1 MRPVVMVIGP
11 AAGLVP
17 SVAGAKTM
25 IDPFTAL
32 AAISTAVK
40 LVKTAAKTVQ
50 DVESLGPV
58 LSKFFSAKADAI
70 TVIQQSK
77 AGKFSGSA
85 MGQAIELEL
94 AIEQARAF
102 EEEVKMLFFQSN
114 KMDVWAKIIARA
126 ATMNRDQAHQAR
138 KEREA
143 KARRDKEID
152 EAVTMALLVLTVV
165 VVLGAVGWFV
175 WEALEQ
181 CAGKC
186 AINN

>member
-1 MRPVVMVIGP
+1 
-11 AAGLVP
+11 
-17 SVAGAKTM
+17 M

-32 AAISTAVK
+32 AAIQTAVK

-58 LSKFFSAKADAI
+58 LGKFFSAKSDAI
-70 TVIQQSK
+70 AVVQQSK
-77 AGKFSGSA
+77 TKGFKGSS

-94 AIEQARAF
+94 AIESARAF

-126 ATMNRDQAHQAR
+126 ASMDKEAAHDAR
-138 KEREA
+138 RQREA
-143 KARRDKEID
+143 AAKHKKEVD
-152 EAVTMALLVLTVV
+152 EVITLVLMIG
-165 VVLGAVGWFV
+165 VLALVCGGVGWIV
-175 WEALEQ
+175 YEAMQQ

-186 AINN
+186 

>member
-1 MRPVVMVIGP
+1 
-11 AAGLVP
+11 
-17 SVAGAKTM
+17 M

-32 AAISTAVK
+32 AAIQTAVK

-58 LSKFFSAKADAI
+58 LGKFFSAKSDAI
-70 TVIQQSK
+70 AVVQQSK
-77 AGKFSGSA
+77 SGGFKGSA

-94 AIEQARAF
+94 AIESARAF

-126 ATMNRDQAHQAR
+126 ASMNKEAAHDAR
-138 KEREA
+138 RQREA
-143 KARRDKEID
+143 AARHKKEVD
-152 EAVTMALLVLTVV
+152 EVITLVLMIG
-165 VVLGAVGWFV
+165 VLALVCGGVGWIV
-175 WEALEQ
+175 YEAMQQ

-186 AINN
+186 

>member
-1 MRPVVMVIGP
+1 M
-11 AAGLVP
+11 L
-17 SVAGAKTM
+17 
-25 IDPFTAL
+25 DPFTCL
-32 AAISTAVK
+32 AAIQTAVK

-58 LSKFFSAKADAI
+58 LGKFFSAKSDAI
-70 TVIQQSK
+70 TVISQSK
-77 AGKFSGSA
+77 QGKFSGSA

-126 ATMNRDQAHQAR
+126 ASMNKDAAHQAR

-143 KARRDKEID
+143 KQRRDKEID
-152 EAVTMALLVLTVV
+152 EVVTILLVLLVTFS
-165 VVLGAVGWFV
+165 VLGATGWFV
-175 WEALEQ
+175 YEALQQ
-181 CAGKC
+181 CNGTCSFQKG
-186 AINN
+186 

>member
-1 MRPVVMVIGP
+1 
-11 AAGLVP
+11 
-17 SVAGAKTM
+17 M

-58 LSKFFSAKADAI
+58 LSKFFSAKADAV
-70 TVIQQSK
+70 TVISQSK
-77 AGKFSGSA
+77 QGKFSGSA

-126 ATMNRDQAHQAR
+126 ASMNKDAAHQAR

-152 EAVTMALLVLTVV
+152 DLIVMILLIITVV
-165 VVLGAVGWFV
+165 VVLGSVGWFV
-175 WEALEQ
+175 NEALAK
-181 CAGKC
+181 CNGNC
-186 AINN
+186 AINK

>member
-1 MRPVVMVIGP
+1 
-11 AAGLVP
+11 
-17 SVAGAKTM
+17 M

-32 AAISTAVK
+32 AAIQTAVK

-58 LSKFFSAKADAI
+58 LGKFFSAKADAI
-70 TVIQQSK
+70 TVVQQSK
-77 AGKFSGSA
+77 AGGFKGSA

-126 ATMNRDQAHQAR
+126 ASINKEAAHDAR
-138 KEREA
+138 RAKEA
-143 KARRDKEID
+143 KARRDKEVD
-152 EAVTMALLVLTVV
+152 EIITIVLMLLVVS
-165 VVLGAVGWFV
+165 VVLGATGWFV
-175 WEALEQ
+175 YEAMQQ
-181 CAGKC
+181 CSGKC
-186 AINN
+186 GFQKG

>member
-1 MRPVVMVIGP
+1 
-11 AAGLVP
+11 
-17 SVAGAKTM
+17 M

-32 AAISTAVK
+32 AAIQTAVK

-58 LSKFFSAKADAI
+58 LGKFFSAKADAI
-70 TVIQQSK
+70 TVISQSK
-77 AGKFSGSA
+77 QGKFSGSA

-126 ATMNRDQAHQAR
+126 ASMNKDAAHAAR

-143 KARRDKEID
+143 KQRREKEID
-152 EAVTMALLVLTVV
+152 EAVTLFLIILVTL
-165 VVLGAVGWFV
+165 VVLGATGWFV
-175 WEALEQ
+175 YEALQQ
-181 CAGKC
+181 CAGTC
-186 AINN
+186 AINR